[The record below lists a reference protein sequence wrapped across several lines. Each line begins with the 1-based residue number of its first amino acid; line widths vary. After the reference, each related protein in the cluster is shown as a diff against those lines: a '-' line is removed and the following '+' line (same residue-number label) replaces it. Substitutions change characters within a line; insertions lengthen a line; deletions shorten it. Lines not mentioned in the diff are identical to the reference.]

1 MKLKRILSLAL
12 SGVLAVSMLTAC
24 GIGGGAGLSGNSI
37 KGDTTAVRKAMNAEL
52 DTLAQ
57 TTVDYKTD
65 GDLTDATAAVA
76 RTLTEAEA
84 KAATKNGAIVS
95 GTASNMM
102 SRYVEYDRWTSSFST
117 YHPTT
122 AEKLTYVTALVF
134 DGSMTAQEVGEA
146 MAANVAKWELNTANT
161 KVNSF
166 DGSVAAYKV
175 TIEATGDEAKDIS
188 VWFVGLM
195 LEQTPV
201 QSSTA
206 A

>member
-37 KGDTTAVRKAMNAEL
+37 KEDTNAVRRAMNTEL
-52 DTLAQ
+52 DDQNQGTLNY
-57 TTVDYKTD
+57 TTDR
-65 GDLTDATAAVA
+65 DLTNATAAVA

-84 KAATKNGAIVS
+84 KAATKDGAIVS

-102 SRYVEYDRWTSSFST
+102 SRYVKYDTWTSGFGI

-122 AEKLTYVTALVF
+122 AAELTYVTALVF

-146 MAANVAKWELNTANT
+146 MASNVAKWDLEHANT
-161 KVNSF
+161 DLNSF
-166 DGSVAAYKV
+166 EGSVAAYKV
-175 TIEATGDEAKDIS
+175 TIEATDEDAKDIS

>member
-84 KAATKNGAIVS
+84 KAATKDGAIVS

-102 SRYVEYDRWTSSFST
+102 SRYVEYDRWTSSFGT

-122 AEKLTYVTALVF
+122 PEKLTYVTALVF

-146 MAANVAKWELNTANT
+146 MAANVAKWELNTADT
-161 KVNSF
+161 KFNSF

>member
-1 MKLKRILSLAL
+1 
-12 SGVLAVSMLTAC
+12 
-24 GIGGGAGLSGNSI
+24 
-37 KGDTTAVRKAMNAEL
+37 
-52 DTLAQ
+52 
-57 TTVDYKTD
+57 
-65 GDLTDATAAVA
+65 
-76 RTLTEAEA
+76 
-84 KAATKNGAIVS
+84 
-95 GTASNMM
+95 MM
-102 SRYVEYDRWTSSFST
+102 SRYVEYDHWTSSFST

-122 AEKLTYVTALVF
+122 AGDVTYVTALVF

>member
-37 KGDTTAVRKAMNAEL
+37 DDNTNAVRRAMNTEL
-52 DTLAQ
+52 DDLAQ
-57 TTVDYKTD
+57 TTVDYGTD
-65 GDLTDATAAVA
+65 RDLTEATAAVA
-76 RTLTEAEA
+76 RTLTESEA
-84 KAATKNGAIVS
+84 KAATKDGAIVS

-122 AEKLTYVTALVF
+122 AEDVTYVTALVF

-146 MAANVAKWELNTANT
+146 MADNVAKWDLKNAEAKL
-161 KVNSF
+161 NSF

-175 TIEATGDEAKDIS
+175 TIEAADSSAEDTS

-195 LEQTPV
+195 LEQKSAT
-201 QSSTA
+201 TT
-206 A
+206 

>member
-37 KGDTTAVRKAMNAEL
+37 KEDTNGVRRAMNTEL
-52 DTLAQ
+52 DDQNQGTLNY
-57 TTVDYKTD
+57 TTDR
-65 GDLTDATAAVA
+65 DLTNATAAVA
-76 RTLTEAEA
+76 RTLTVDEA
-84 KAATKNGAIVS
+84 KAASKTGAIVS
-95 GTASNMM
+95 GTVSNMM
-102 SRYVEYDRWTSSFST
+102 SRYVKYDTWTSSFGT
-117 YHPTT
+117 YHPT
-122 AEKLTYVTALVF
+122 APEKLTYVTALVF

-146 MAANVAKWELNTANT
+146 MASNVAKWDLEHANT
-161 KVNSF
+161 TLNSF
-166 DGSVAAYKV
+166 EGNVAAYKV
-175 TIEATGDEAKDIS
+175 TIKATDEKAEDIS